1 MRVIYQLIYLV
12 CQTLY
17 FFFVAVPV
25 AIICYIF
32 LQIVDFVK
40 KRASKFNRR
49 PVDKQLT
56 K

>member
-32 LQIVDFVK
+32 LQLVDFVK

-49 PVDKQLT
+49 PRDKQLT

>member
-17 FFFVAVPV
+17 FFIIAVPI
-25 AIICYIF
+25 AIILFII

-40 KRASKFNRR
+40 KRARKINRWAQ
-49 PVDKQLT
+49 DKQLN

>member
-1 MRVIYQLIYLV
+1 MKVIYQLIYLV
-12 CQTLY
+12 FQTLY
-17 FFFVAVPV
+17 FFFIAVPI
-25 AIICYIF
+25 AIILFII

-49 PVDKQLT
+49 PLDKQLN

>member
-1 MRVIYQLIYLV
+1 MKVIYQLIYLV

-17 FFFVAVPV
+17 FFFIAVPIAV
-25 AIICYIF
+25 ICYIF

-40 KRASKFNRR
+40 KRASKINRR
-49 PVDKQLT
+49 PRDKQLN